1 MCGINFTTKN
11 NYLDINFL
19 SFGVLNIDRDLVAD
33 FKYFLKLG
41 LGLFA
46 SIKYKTINFAF
57 AKYIILQYWYCTY
70 CYVDVIITCLQYLKI
85 ACECVKLI

>member
-11 NYLDINFL
+11 KYLDINFL
-19 SFGVLNIDRDLVAD
+19 SFGVLNIDCYLVAD

-46 SIKYKTINFAF
+46 SIKYKIINFAF
-57 AKYIILQYWYCTY
+57 AKYIILQYCYCIY